1 MHLGRYIHGIL
12 TFVLWRVYNLEN
24 LVPSGCS
31 ITHPDELILTL
42 ERHADDHEGLW
53 PSGGAGLHMNP
64 LIRRSEERRVA
75 HYSNSRDSVD
85 LRRQCTGRTQ
95 DRPFCS

>member
-31 ITHPDELILTL
+31 ITHPHELILTL

-53 PSGGAGLHMNP
+53 PSGGAG
-64 LIRRSEERRVA
+64 
-75 HYSNSRDSVD
+75 
-85 LRRQCTGRTQ
+85 QCTDEIPQTARDPTSLSAQ
-95 DRPFCS
+95 H

>member
-12 TFVLWRVYNLEN
+12 TFILWRVYNLEN

-31 ITHPDELILTL
+31 VIHSDGLILTL

-53 PSGGAGLHMNP
+53 PSGGAG
-64 LIRRSEERRVA
+64 
-75 HYSNSRDSVD
+75 
-85 LRRQCTGRTQ
+85 QCTDEIPQTARDPTSLSAQ
-95 DRPFCS
+95 H

>member
-12 TFVLWRVYNLEN
+12 TFILWRVYNLEN

-53 PSGGAGLHMNP
+53 PSGGAG
-64 LIRRSEERRVA
+64 
-75 HYSNSRDSVD
+75 
-85 LRRQCTGRTQ
+85 QCTDEIPQTARDPTSLSAQ
-95 DRPFCS
+95 H